1 MGFRGGMGLTVM
13 NKKTATPSYFPQA
26 DDSSTEDDLVKK
38 MRARRLAE
46 MLNRDAQAP
55 IDYDPRG
62 AISSGQLMAKALANA
77 GSIFAN
83 QQQDREQARGMI
95 EQNRQEQAMFSGD
108 GGFGGNPLA
117 GNMTGEQ
124 ARFLRATNPEKW
136 AEMVAHNARYTDPM
150 KNANAAWGRDAG
162 GYMQQD
168 QMADLR
174 KKQLIEMGEGQT
186 LFDTQMDKPLFTT
199 NKTFN
204 QDLGNRKDIVGVNPQ
219 TGKAQ
224 TIRSDSMGVDP
235 TTKYR
240 TDNAPE
246 RSEISKA
253 PSGYRFTADGNMEPI
268 PGGPADLKARALE
281 EQKSI
286 GASDVDLSIGI
297 LRDAYDRLEKGGGIT
312 STEKGALSNVGA
324 AISSGEAGQA
334 VGRMFGTDNQSA
346 RNDIAM
352 SRPALLAALM
362 KATGMSAKQMDSNAE
377 LKLWLATATDPK
389 LDVEANR
396 RALDNIEA
404 KYMRGRQDAQIEN
417 AGDDPLK
424 ARLDALRSR

>member
-1 MGFRGGMGLTVM
+1 MAKNTGYSSPM
-13 NKKTATPSYFPQA
+13 
-26 DDSSTEDDLVKK
+26 DDSSTEEDLVKK

-46 MLNRDAQAP
+46 MLNKQASEP

-62 AISSGQLMAKALANA
+62 AISSSQLMAKALAGA

-95 EQNRQEQAMFSGD
+95 EQNRQEQALFSGD
-108 GGFGGNPLA
+108 NNAFAQNGLSN
-117 GNMTGEQ
+117 EQ
-124 ARFLRATNPEKW
+124 SRFLYKTDPKQW
-136 AEMVAHNARYTDPM
+136 AELQRHNAQNTPEM
-150 KNANAAWGRDAG
+150 SNAKAAWKQDAG

-219 TGKAQ
+219 TGQ
-224 TIRSDSMGVDP
+224 VETIRSDSMGVDP
-235 TTKYR
+235 NVRYR

-297 LRDAYDRLEKGGGIT
+297 LRDAYDRLENGGGIT

-362 KATGMSAKQMDSNAE
+362 KSTGMSAKQMDSNAE

-389 LDVEANR
+389 LDVESNR

-404 KYMRGRQDAQIEN
+404 KYLRGRHGEQGGGQDVVAPDIDQ
-417 AGDDPLK
+417 LK
-424 ARLDALRSR
+424 ARLDALRGQK